1 MFISDSGVVYN
12 IWHPPSFNNTDKCI
26 LEIFFI
32 ISACA
37 LLEGVRIGCFGHSWT
52 ELTPEV
58 LLKGLKVVLKTT
70 EYFDPQLIIG
80 SSYYLVTSHPMW
92 SQPPWSNSPWVYF
105 SYGFVSNAT
114 LNGLLMPFSP
124 FSLASPFSSLSS
136 SLSNASHHHGSGIK
150 RSVHM
155 AVATGWALSKLPMC
169 IQPLQRLAMRPLDFC
184 RFSLFEVCIYLA
196 TSRFTSLC
204 FWHLV
209 QCKYSFPR
217 PEQVRCSCFALVRS
231 ACFATIARVCFVH
244 QLTDPKNLFYHTGVI
259 CGPMSRL
266 AWRSLRRLLQR
277 SAPFWMR

>member
-1 MFISDSGVVYN
+1 
-12 IWHPPSFNNTDKCI
+12 
-26 LEIFFI
+26 
-32 ISACA
+32 
-37 LLEGVRIGCFGHSWT
+37 
-52 ELTPEV
+52 
-58 LLKGLKVVLKTT
+58 
-70 EYFDPQLIIG
+70 
-80 SSYYLVTSHPMW
+80 MW

-244 QLTDPKNLFYHTGVI
+244 QLTDPKNLFYHMGVI
-259 CGPMSRL
+259 CWSYVEVGVALITSSVATLRPLLDEVECCVPR
-266 AWRSLRRLLQR
+266 WRRLRSNKYTSNGSNNVPSSTTFEEALQR
-277 SAPFWMR
+277 HNRGMSLAPITPLSQV